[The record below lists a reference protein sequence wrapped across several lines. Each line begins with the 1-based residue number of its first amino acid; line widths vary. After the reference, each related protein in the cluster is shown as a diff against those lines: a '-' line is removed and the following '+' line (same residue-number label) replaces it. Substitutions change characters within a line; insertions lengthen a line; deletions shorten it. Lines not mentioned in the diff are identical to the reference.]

1 MAIIMITK
9 NQMQSKSLDNYVLE
23 LIIIAKNIKF
33 HYMPEK
39 KSQKRK
45 KSLRNVNSLNIHWRN
60 LDLISDFVNNA
71 GKIKN
76 RYQNRLPGD

>member
-1 MAIIMITK
+1 
-9 NQMQSKSLDNYVLE
+9 
-23 LIIIAKNIKF
+23 
-33 HYMPEK
+33 MPEK